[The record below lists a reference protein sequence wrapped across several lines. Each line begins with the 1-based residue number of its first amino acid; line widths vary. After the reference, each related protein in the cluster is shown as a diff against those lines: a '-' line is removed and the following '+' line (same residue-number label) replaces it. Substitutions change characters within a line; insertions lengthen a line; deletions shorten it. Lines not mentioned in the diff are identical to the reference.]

1 MNNHITS
8 LIGNTP
14 LVELKHLTRD
24 LPGNLFVKVESRNP
38 GGSVKDR
45 MAVSMIRG
53 AIERGDLQQGGVLV
67 ESTSGN
73 TGIALA
79 MIASSLGYF
88 FVAVMPESMSV
99 ERRKVLQGFGAK
111 VVLTPAQGGM
121 AEANRVAQEIAQREN
136 GFWINQFSN
145 EDNPKAHFLGTGPEI
160 TRDLPDLGAF
170 VTGVGTGGTITGVG
184 EHLRLINSNAKI
196 IAVEPMESPVLSGG
210 NPSSHGIQGI
220 GAGFI
225 PPVLQRNL
233 IDEVLTVSTQDA
245 IATATRVRKECG
257 FSCGISSGANIAGAL
272 KVAAREEFQDRSI
285 VTLICDTGDRYLS
298 TDLFKE

>member
-14 LVELKHLTRD
+14 LVELKHLTQD

-79 MIASSLGYF
+79 MIASSLGYS

-121 AEANRVAQEIAQREN
+121 AEANRVAQEIAQREH

-210 NPSSHGIQGI
+210 NPSPHGIQGI

-225 PPVLQRNL
+225 PPVLHREL

-245 IATATRVRKECG
+245 LTMAKRVRMECG

-272 KVAAREEFQDRSI
+272 KVAAREEFQGLSI